1 MAEESAERV
10 LYLVDGTS
18 NIFRAFYAIR
28 GLTDSSGRPTNATF
42 GFTQMLRK
50 LLQDRQPAFIAVAFD
65 RPEPTH
71 RHLVFPSYKANRLAP
86 PEELIEQIPDIKEVC
101 RVLGVPQVEMA
112 GFEADDLMGT
122 LARQAAGE
130 GYQVI
135 LVSSDKDLLQL
146 VSDSIRVLHPSRDE
160 LLDREGVRRSFGV
173 YPEQVVDVLALMGD
187 SSDNVPGV
195 PGIGEKGARDL
206 VTTYGNLEECLR
218 HAAEISRKTYRENLL
233 KHADQARISRE
244 LVTIHGDAPMQW
256 KAEQFRRGA
265 VLGERA
271 RQLFSGL
278 GFSRLVEEMQKG
290 SDGTAAEAP
299 GLFDA
304 PVPVK
309 PLRDKREWEE
319 FRKSLLVS
327 GKVALVPCF
336 SDSQPMRARLQGLA
350 LGGSAEAIHFLD
362 FLSGPGDFPGA
373 LGEADLSR
381 EVASV
386 LREPSIA
393 KLSGDLKSLE
403 VYLLRSGYPLAGGDL
418 DSTLIAYL
426 LDPEGRDYSPA
437 RLEASFLGK
446 TSAGGNAANPPPSE
460 AGGEQAACLDC
471 RRLLELEAP
480 LKQRLQENGL
490 ERLYRDLEL
499 PLTSILAA
507 MEFHGVRID
516 SAFLQELSR
525 QWSLELKELEAKIYA
540 LAGEEFN
547 IQSPRQLG
555 QVLFERLGLSPGRKT
570 AKEKTFSTGMD
581 VLESL
586 ASSHPLPAAVLEYR
600 SLSKL
605 LSTYVESLPSLVN
618 PETGRVHA
626 SFNQTTAATGRLSS
640 SDPNLQNIPIRT
652 EKGRQIRKA
661 FVAQEGW
668 RILTADYSQIELRVL
683 AHLARDEEMIRSF
696 RNGED
701 IHQRTAAQIFGVVPD
716 LVTPGMRHQAKAINF
731 GILYGM
737 GSFRLSRELGVP
749 LASAKLYIEEYF
761 ERFPGV
767 RRYRDEVIESA
778 ERTGQV
784 STLMGRIRR
793 VPEIR
798 SRNLNQR
805 NQGIRVAV
813 NTTVQGSAA
822 DLIKAAMVQ
831 LDARLKLESLQS
843 RLLIQVHDELVLE
856 SPEAEVDRASVLVRA
871 SMEGC
876 YPLDVPLVAEV
887 RSGASWLE
895 TK

>member
-1 MAEESAERV
+1 MTEQGAERV

-28 GLTDSSGRPTNATF
+28 GLSDPSGRPTNATF

-50 LLQDRQPAFIAVAFD
+50 LLQDKKPTFIAVAFD

-71 RHLVFPSYKANRLAP
+71 RHLAFPSYKANRQAP
-86 PEELIEQIPDIKEVC
+86 PEDLIEQIPDIKEVC
-101 RVLGVPQVEMA
+101 RVLGIPQVEMA

-122 LARQAAGE
+122 LARKAVEDGFR
-130 GYQVI
+130 VV

-146 VSDSIRVLHPSRDE
+146 VNDSVQVLHPSRGE
-160 LLDREGVRRSFGV
+160 LLDREGVKRSFGV

-206 VTTYGNLEECLR
+206 VVTYGSLEECLR
-218 HAAEISRKTYRENLL
+218 HASEISRKTYRENLL
-233 KHADQARISRE
+233 KHGDQARKSRE
-244 LVTIHGDAPMQW
+244 LVTIHGDVPMPWQ
-256 KAEQFRRGA
+256 ADQFRRGEMQ
-265 VLGERA
+265 GDRA
-271 RQLFSGL
+271 RQLFSDL
-278 GFSRLVEEMQKG
+278 GFNRIVEEMRGAQESG
-290 SDGTAAEAP
+290 ASE
-299 GLFDA
+299 A
-304 PVPVK
+304 PVPLGVPMPVK
-309 PLRDKREWEE
+309 RLRQRGEWEE
-319 FRKSLLVS
+319 FRQTLLAHR
-327 GKVALVPCF
+327 KAALVPWF
-336 SDSQPMRARLQGLA
+336 SASEPMHARLLGLA
-350 LGGSAEAIHFLD
+350 LGESAETVHFADLQVEPQGQAD
-362 FLSGPGDFPGA
+362 D
-373 LGEADLSR
+373 LGEAEIHQEL
-381 EVASV
+381 ESV
-386 LREPSIA
+386 LQDPSIS
-393 KLSGDLKSLE
+393 KLSDDLKSLE
-403 VYLLRSGYPLAGGDL
+403 VYLLRRGKKLRGGDL
-418 DSTLIAYL
+418 DSTLVAYL
-426 LDPEGRDYSPA
+426 LDPEGRDYSLE
-437 RLEASFLGK
+437 RLEASILGRSS
-446 TSAGGNAANPPPSE
+446 TAATTGGPPPMGG
-460 AGGEQAACLDC
+460 GGEQKTCFDC
-471 RRLLELEAP
+471 RRLLELEMP
-480 LKQRLQENGL
+480 LKDRLRKNGL
-490 ERLYRDLEL
+490 ERLYRELEL
-499 PLTSILAA
+499 PLTSILAE
-507 MEFHGVRID
+507 MEFTGVRID
-516 SAFLQELSR
+516 SPFLNELSK
-525 QWSLELKELEAKIYA
+525 QWTLELKDLEVRIYA

-555 QVLFERLGLSPGRKT
+555 QVLFQKLGLSPGRKT
-570 AKEKTFSTGMD
+570 EKEKSFSTGVD
-581 VLESL
+581 VLEGL

-600 SLSKL
+600 GLWKL

-661 FVAQEGW
+661 FIAQEGW

-683 AHLARDEEMIRSF
+683 AHLTQDEEMIRSF

-701 IHQRTAAQIFGVVPD
+701 IHQRTAAQIFGVAPD
-716 LVTPGMRHQAKAINF
+716 LVTPAMRHQAKTINF

-737 GSFRLSRELGVP
+737 GPFRLSRELGVS
-749 LASAKLYIEEYF
+749 LASAKQYIEEYF
-761 ERFPGV
+761 QRFPGV
-767 RRYRDEVIESA
+767 RRYRDQVIESA
-778 ERTGQV
+778 ERQGQV
-784 STLMGRIRR
+784 STLLGRIRM

-798 SRNLNQR
+798 SRNMNQR

-831 LDARLKLESLQS
+831 LDTRLKREALRS

-856 SPEAEVDRASVLVRA
+856 SPEAEVGRASILVRE